1 MCFRLVFSQSLLSL
15 DIIEDFL
22 HHIDEV
28 NQNAEEGEKKEGE
41 EGEKKDDKA
50 KENGVAAGGS
60 GEGASGSGEGASGSG
75 DSAEKKTEKKED
87 KVKSSREFVPSCQ
100 QGSQRLE
107 KYLNIQDCLEKSSK
121 IKFTLKST

>member
-1 MCFRLVFSQSLLSL
+1 MENSWNCVFEFLCESCFRLVFSQSLLSL

-87 KVKSSREFVPSCQ
+87 KVKRSGVCAFLSAGFSEA
-100 QGSQRLE
+100 
-107 KYLNIQDCLEKSSK
+107 
-121 IKFTLKST
+121 